1 MIPSDGERYVGVE
14 NDVENDEVSDGE
26 SENMSF
32 SENTGAEEYEEFEE
46 GDEAEWFSVILS

>member
-46 GDEAEWFSVILS
+46 GDEAE